1 MLNKVSLAEMSTT
14 LVAASTRTVSKKV
27 NRVLL
32 VGRVV
37 RKKQTRAMQERLE
50 AAKESRQSSTST
62 AVIPP

>member
-1 MLNKVSLAEMSTT
+1 MSTT
-14 LVAASTRTVSKKV
+14 LVAASTRTASKKV

-37 RKKQTRAMQERLE
+37 RKKLTRAMQERLE

-62 AVIPP
+62 TVIP